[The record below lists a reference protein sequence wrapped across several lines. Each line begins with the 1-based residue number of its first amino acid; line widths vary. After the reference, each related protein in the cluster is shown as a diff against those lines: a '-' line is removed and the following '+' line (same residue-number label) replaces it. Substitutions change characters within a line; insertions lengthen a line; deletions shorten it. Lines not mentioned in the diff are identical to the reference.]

1 MKGGDIIQFRGFK
14 KALTGIVIETGVYSG
29 NKDIK
34 VMWEDGEIF
43 PEKSKMMQVIRE
55 TR

>member
-1 MKGGDIIQFRGFK
+1 MKVGDIIQYRGFK
-14 KALTGIVIETGVYSG
+14 KPLTGIVIETGVYTG

-34 VMWEDGEIF
+34 VMWEDGAIF